1 MLSHTPLLRVRSTCY
16 MYITTSQVRR
26 SRGDPMTAVHEQTAT
41 DPDGP
46 TGGLATWVDALTL
59 DQIPQNV
66 VDRAKHLLLDGL
78 GCALV
83 GAQLPWSRVATDAVL
98 GLESPGNTVVIGTG
112 RTTSG
117 PAAAVLNGT
126 FVQGFELDDF
136 HPLAPL
142 HSCSLLVPALLSTA
156 SVRPEPSTG
165 ADLLLGALAGFE
177 VGPRV
182 GYTLH
187 GAQMLDRGWHSGS
200 VFGTHAAAMA
210 SGKLRGLPPGQLE
223 DALGLAG
230 TQSSGLM
237 AAQYEAMSKR
247 MHHGLAAR
255 NGFYAA
261 GLAAAGYTGIK
272 RVFEREYG
280 GFLSVFGE
288 GHNPDASLLTA
299 QLGQRWETSI
309 IMVKSYA
316 AMGGLHGAI
325 DAARQLRSLVAPQDI
340 SKIDITVGET
350 VYKHGWW
357 PPERPLTPIG
367 AQMHIGYATAA
378 ALLDGN
384 VLPEQLTPGRLDS
397 DDIWSLLGATSVHL
411 DETLAHADVSQWFRT
426 DVAVTMDDGTV
437 HQARVVQPHGA
448 PADPVTNEE
457 ILAKFHALADR
468 VTTRGRAE
476 AIERAVVGI
485 DGLDDIGYLIDLLAA
500 PVAGALD

>member
-1 MLSHTPLLRVRSTCY
+1 
-16 MYITTSQVRR
+16 
-26 SRGDPMTAVHEQTAT
+26 MTALQQETVT
-41 DPDGP
+41 DPAGP
-46 TGGLATWVDALTL
+46 TGLLATWVAELTL
-59 DQIPQNV
+59 DDVPPPV
-66 VDRAKHLLLDGL
+66 VDRAKHLLLDGI

-83 GAQLPWSRVATDAVL
+83 GAQLPWSRIATDAVL
-98 GLESPGNTVVIGTG
+98 TLEGSGDSIVIGTG
-112 RTTSG
+112 RRTSA

-126 FVQGFELDDF
+126 FIQGFELDDF

-142 HSCSLLVPALLSTA
+142 HSCSLLIPALLSTA
-156 SVRPEPSTG
+156 ATRSATTTG
-165 ADLLLGALAGFE
+165 RELLLAAIAGFE

-182 GYTLH
+182 GHALH
-187 GAQMLDRGWHSGS
+187 GTQMLDRGWHSGP

-210 SGKLRGLPPGQLE
+210 SGKLRALPPAQLE

-230 TQSSGLM
+230 TQSAGLM

-288 GHNPDASLLTA
+288 GHDPDAAALTA
-299 QLGQRWETSI
+299 DLGQRWETSL

-325 DAARQLRSLVAPQDI
+325 DAARRLRNSVAPQNI
-340 SKIDITVGET
+340 SSVDITVGET

-357 PPERPLTPIG
+357 LPERPLTPIG
-367 AQMHIGYATAA
+367 AQMNIGYATAA

-384 VLPEQLTPGRLDS
+384 VLPEQFTAARLDA
-397 DDIWSLLGATSVHL
+397 DDIWALIAATRVHL
-411 DETLAHADVSQWFRT
+411 DESLADADITEKFRT
-426 DVAVTMDDGTV
+426 DLAVTTREGTV
-437 HQARVVQPHGA
+437 HRARVALPHGA
-448 PADPVTNEE
+448 PNDPVTNDEVV
-457 ILAKFHALADR
+457 AKFHALADR
-468 VTTRGRAE
+468 VTSRGRAA
-476 AIERAVVGI
+476 AIERAVI
-485 DGLDDIGYLIDLLAA
+485 RLDDLIDVENLMDLLAD

>member
-1 MLSHTPLLRVRSTCY
+1 M
-16 MYITTSQVRR
+16 
-26 SRGDPMTAVHEQTAT
+26 MTAVQQWAAT
-41 DPDGP
+41 DPAGP
-46 TGGLATWVDALTL
+46 TGRLATWVADLTL
-59 DQIPQNV
+59 DGVPSTV
-66 VDRAKHLLLDGL
+66 VDRAKHLLLDGI

-83 GAQLPWSRVATDAVL
+83 GAQLPWSRIAAEAVL
-98 GLESPGNTVVIGTG
+98 GLESPGDTVIIGTG
-112 RTTSG
+112 QRTSA

-126 FVQGFELDDF
+126 FIQGFELDDF

-142 HSCSLLVPALLSTA
+142 HSCSLLIPALLSTV
-156 SVRPEPSTG
+156 STRPSATGPSAPAGPVNG
-165 ADLLLGALAGFE
+165 ADFLLAAIAGFE

-187 GAQMLDRGWHSGS
+187 GTQMLDRGWHSGP
-200 VFGTHAAAMA
+200 VFGTHSAAMA
-210 SGKLRGLPPGQLE
+210 SGKLRGLQPAQLE

-230 TQSSGLM
+230 TQSAGLM

-272 RVFEREYG
+272 RVFERGYG

-288 GHNPDASLLTA
+288 GHDPDASLLTGE
-299 QLGQRWETSI
+299 LGQRWETTI

-325 DAARQLRSLVAPQDI
+325 DAARKLRRSVAPQDI
-340 SKIDITVGET
+340 STVDITIGET

-357 PPERPLTPIG
+357 LPERPLTPIG
-367 AQMHIGYATAA
+367 AQMNIGYATAA

-384 VLPEQLTPGRLDS
+384 VLPEQFTDARLDS
-397 DDIWSLLGATSVHL
+397 DDIWALIAATTVHL
-411 DETLAHADVSQWFRT
+411 DESLADADITEKFRT
-426 DVAVTMDDGTV
+426 DVAVTTRDGAV
-437 HQARVVQPHGA
+437 HHARVALPHGA
-448 PADPVTNEE
+448 PNDPVTNDEVV
-457 ILAKFHALADR
+457 AKFHALADR
-468 VTTRGRAE
+468 VTSRGRAE
-476 AIERAVVGI
+476 AIERVVCNL
-485 DGLDDIGYLIDLLAA
+485 DGLTDVNNLIDLLAD

>member
-1 MLSHTPLLRVRSTCY
+1 
-16 MYITTSQVRR
+16 
-26 SRGDPMTAVHEQTAT
+26 MTAAHQEAAT
-41 DPDGP
+41 DPNGP
-46 TGGLATWVDALTL
+46 TGKLATWVADLTF
-59 DQIPQNV
+59 DDVPPNV
-66 VDRAKHLLLDGL
+66 VERAKHLLLDGV

-83 GAQLPWSRVATDAVL
+83 GAQLPWSRIATDAVL
-98 GLESPGNTVVIGTG
+98 GLESPGDTVVIGTG
-112 RTTSG
+112 HTTSA

-126 FVQGFELDDF
+126 FIQGFELDDF

-142 HSCSLLVPALLSTA
+142 HSGSLLIPALVSTA
-156 SVRPEPSTG
+156 SARPEKTKPIRG
-165 ADLLLGALAGFE
+165 AELLLAAIAGFE

-187 GAQMLDRGWHSGS
+187 GTQMLDRGWHSGP
-200 VFGTHAAAMA
+200 VFGTHSAAMA
-210 SGKLRGLPPGQLE
+210 SGKLRGLPPAQLE

-230 TQSSGLM
+230 TQSAGLM
-237 AAQYEAMSKR
+237 AAQFEAMSKR

-288 GHNPDASLLTA
+288 GHDPDASLLTG
-299 QLGQRWETSI
+299 QLGRRWETTI

-325 DAARQLRSLVAPQDI
+325 DAARRLQSSIPPEDI

-357 PPERPLTPIG
+357 LPERPLTPIG
-367 AQMHIGYATAA
+367 AQMNIGYATAA

-384 VLPEQLTPGRLDS
+384 VLPEQFTPARLDS
-397 DDIWSLLGATSVHL
+397 DDIWSLIAATTVHL
-411 DETLAHADVSQWFRT
+411 DESLAHADITQKFRT
-426 DVAVTMDDGTV
+426 DVAVTTRDGAV
-437 HQARVVQPHGA
+437 HHARVDQPHGA
-448 PADPVTNEE
+448 PTDPVTNAE
-457 ILAKFHALADR
+457 LVAKFHSLADR
-468 VTTRGRAE
+468 VTSRGRAD
-476 AIERAVVGI
+476 AIERAVVG
-485 DGLDDIGYLIDLLAA
+485 LDDLDDVDYLIDLLAA

>member
-1 MLSHTPLLRVRSTCY
+1 
-16 MYITTSQVRR
+16 
-26 SRGDPMTAVHEQTAT
+26 MTAVQQQAAT
-41 DPDGP
+41 DPAGP
-46 TGGLATWVDALTL
+46 TGRLATWVADVTL
-59 DQIPQNV
+59 DDVPRNV
-66 VDRAKHLLLDGL
+66 IERAKHLLLDGL

-98 GLESPGNTVVIGTG
+98 GLEGTGDTVVIGTG
-112 RTTSG
+112 RNTSA

-126 FVQGFELDDF
+126 FIQGFELDDF

-142 HSCSLLVPALLSTA
+142 HSCSLLIPALVSTA
-156 SVRPEPSTG
+156 TVRPRTTTG
-165 ADLLLGALAGFE
+165 AELLLAAITGFE

-200 VFGTHAAAMA
+200 VFGTHSAAMA
-210 SGKLRGLPPGQLE
+210 SGKLRGLPPAQLE

-280 GFLSVFGE
+280 GFLDVFGE
-288 GHNPDASLLTA
+288 GHDPDASLLTA
-299 QLGQRWETSI
+299 QLGERWETSI

-325 DAARQLRSLVAPQDI
+325 DAARQLRSSVAPQNV

-350 VYKHGWW
+350 IYKHGWW
-357 PPERPLTPIG
+357 APERPLTPIG
-367 AQMHIGYATAA
+367 AQMNIGYATAA

-384 VLPEQLTPGRLDS
+384 VLPEQFTPGRLDS
-397 DDIWSLLGATSVHL
+397 DDIWSLIAATTVHL
-411 DETLAHADVSQWFRT
+411 DESLAAADITQRFRT
-426 DVAVTMDDGTV
+426 DVAITTRDGAV
-437 HQARVVQPHGA
+437 HRARVVQPHGA
-448 PADPVTNEE
+448 PTDPVTNEE
-457 ILAKFHALADR
+457 LVAKFHALADR
-468 VTTRGRAE
+468 VTNRGRAQ
-476 AIERAVVGI
+476 AIERAVA
-485 DGLDDIGYLIDLLAA
+485 GLDRLDDTDELIDLLGA

>member
-1 MLSHTPLLRVRSTCY
+1 
-16 MYITTSQVRR
+16 
-26 SRGDPMTAVHEQTAT
+26 MTAVQQQAAT
-41 DPDGP
+41 DPAGP
-46 TGGLATWVDALTL
+46 TGRLATWVADVTL
-59 DQIPQNV
+59 DDVPRNV
-66 VDRAKHLLLDGL
+66 IERAKHLLLDGL

-98 GLESPGNTVVIGTG
+98 GLEGTGDTVVIGTG
-112 RTTSG
+112 RNTSA

-126 FVQGFELDDF
+126 FIQGFELDDF

-142 HSCSLLVPALLSTA
+142 HSCSLLIPALVSTA
-156 SVRPEPSTG
+156 TVRPRTTTG
-165 ADLLLGALAGFE
+165 AELLLAAIVGFE

-200 VFGTHAAAMA
+200 VFGTHSAAMA
-210 SGKLRGLPPGQLE
+210 SGKLRGLPPAQLE

-288 GHNPDASLLTA
+288 GHDPDASLLTG

-325 DAARQLRSLVAPQDI
+325 DAARDLRSSVAPDDI

-350 VYKHGWW
+350 IYKHGWW
-357 PPERPLTPIG
+357 QPERPLTAIG
-367 AQMHIGYATAA
+367 AQMNIGYATAA

-384 VLPEQLTPGRLDS
+384 VLPEQFTAARLDA
-397 DDIWSLLGATSVHL
+397 DDIWSLIAATTVHL
-411 DETLAHADVSQWFRT
+411 DESLAQADITEKFRT
-426 DVAVTMDDGTV
+426 DVAVTTRDGAV
-437 HQARVVQPHGA
+437 HRARVVQPHGA

-457 ILAKFHALADR
+457 LVAKFHALADR
-468 VTTRGRAE
+468 VTNRGRAE

-485 DGLDDIGYLIDLLAA
+485 EALDDIDALIDLLAD

>member
-1 MLSHTPLLRVRSTCY
+1 
-16 MYITTSQVRR
+16 
-26 SRGDPMTAVHEQTAT
+26 MTAIPDQAAT

-46 TGGLATWVDALTL
+46 TGRLATWVADLAL
-59 DQIPQNV
+59 DQVPQSV
-66 VDRAKHLLLDGL
+66 VERAKHLLLDGL

-83 GAQLPWSRVATDAVL
+83 GAQLPWPRVATDGVL

-165 ADLLLGALAGFE
+165 ADLLLAAIAGFE

-210 SGKLRGLPPGQLE
+210 SGKLRGLQPAQLE

-288 GHNPDASLLTA
+288 GHDPDASQLTGE
-299 QLGQRWETSI
+299 LGRRWETAI

-325 DAARQLRSLVAPQDI
+325 DAARQLRQSIVPEDI
-340 SKIDITVGET
+340 SKVDITVGET

-357 PPERPLTPIG
+357 TPERPLTAIG
-367 AQMHIGYATAA
+367 AQMNIGYATAA

-384 VLPEQLTPGRLDS
+384 VLPEQFTPARLDS
-397 DDIWSLLGATSVHL
+397 DDIWSLIAATTVHL
-411 DETLAHADVSQWFRT
+411 DESLSHADVTERFRT
-426 DVAVTMDDGTV
+426 DVAVTMRDGTV
-437 HQARVVQPHGA
+437 HATRVRQPHGA
-448 PADPVTNEE
+448 PTDPVTNDE
-457 ILAKFHALADR
+457 LVAKFHALADR
-468 VTTRGRAE
+468 VTSRERAE
-476 AIERAVVGI
+476 AIARTVIGL
-485 DGLDDIGYLIDLLAA
+485 DGLDDTDDLIDLLAA
-500 PVAGALD
+500 PVGAALD

>member
-1 MLSHTPLLRVRSTCY
+1 
-16 MYITTSQVRR
+16 
-26 SRGDPMTAVHEQTAT
+26 MTALQQETVT
-41 DPDGP
+41 DPVGP
-46 TGGLATWVDALTL
+46 TGLLATWVAELTL
-59 DQIPQNV
+59 DDVPPPV
-66 VDRAKHLLLDGL
+66 VDRAKHLLLDGI

-83 GAQLPWSRVATDAVL
+83 GAQLPWSRIATDAVL
-98 GLESPGNTVVIGTG
+98 ALEGSGDSIVIGTG
-112 RTTSG
+112 RRTSA

-126 FVQGFELDDF
+126 FIQGFELDDF

-142 HSCSLLVPALLSTA
+142 HSCSLLIPALLSTA
-156 SVRPEPSTG
+156 ATRSATTTG
-165 ADLLLGALAGFE
+165 RELLPAAIAGFE

-182 GYTLH
+182 GHALH
-187 GAQMLDRGWHSGS
+187 GTQMLDRGWHSGP

-210 SGKLRGLPPGQLE
+210 SGKLRGLPPAQLE

-230 TQSSGLM
+230 TQSAGLM

-288 GHNPDASLLTA
+288 GHDPDAAALTA
-299 QLGQRWETSI
+299 DLGQRWETSL

-325 DAARQLRSLVAPQDI
+325 DAARRLRNSVAPQNI
-340 SKIDITVGET
+340 SSVDITVGET

-357 PPERPLTPIG
+357 LPERPLTPIG
-367 AQMHIGYATAA
+367 AQMNIGYATAA

-384 VLPEQLTPGRLDS
+384 VLPEQFTAARLDA
-397 DDIWSLLGATSVHL
+397 DDIWALISATRVHL
-411 DETLAHADVSQWFRT
+411 DESLADADITEKLRT
-426 DVAVTMDDGTV
+426 DLAVTTREGTV
-437 HQARVVQPHGA
+437 HRARVALPHGA
-448 PADPVTNEE
+448 PNDPVTNDEVV
-457 ILAKFHALADR
+457 AKFHALADR
-468 VTTRGRAE
+468 ATSRGRAA
-476 AIERAVVGI
+476 AIERAVVR
-485 DGLDDIGYLIDLLAA
+485 LDDLTDVENLMDLLAD

>member
-1 MLSHTPLLRVRSTCY
+1 M
-16 MYITTSQVRR
+16 
-26 SRGDPMTAVHEQTAT
+26 MTGVQQWAAT
-41 DPDGP
+41 DPAGP
-46 TGGLATWVDALTL
+46 TGRLATWVADLTL
-59 DQIPQNV
+59 DDVPSTV
-66 VDRAKHLLLDGL
+66 ADRAKHLLLDGI

-83 GAQLPWSRVATDAVL
+83 GAQLPWSRIATEAVL
-98 GLESPGNTVVIGTG
+98 GLESPGDSVVIGTG
-112 RTTSG
+112 QPTSA

-126 FVQGFELDDF
+126 FIQGFELDDF

-142 HSCSLLVPALLSTA
+142 HSCSLLIPALLSTV
-156 SVRPEPSTG
+156 STRPSATGPTGPVKG
-165 ADLLLGALAGFE
+165 ADFLLAAIVGFE

-187 GAQMLDRGWHSGS
+187 GTQMLDRGWHSGP
-200 VFGTHAAAMA
+200 VFGTHSAAMA
-210 SGKLRGLPPGQLE
+210 SGKLRGLPPAQLE

-230 TQSSGLM
+230 TQSAGLM

-272 RVFEREYG
+272 RVFERGYG

-288 GHNPDASLLTA
+288 GHDPDASLLTGE
-299 QLGQRWETSI
+299 LGQRWETTI

-325 DAARQLRSLVAPQDI
+325 DAARKLRSSVAPQDI
-340 SKIDITVGET
+340 STIDITVGET

-357 PPERPLTPIG
+357 LPERPLNPIG
-367 AQMHIGYATAA
+367 AQMNIGYATAA

-384 VLPEQLTPGRLDS
+384 VLPEQFTAARLDS
-397 DDIWSLLGATSVHL
+397 DDIWALIAATTVHL
-411 DETLAHADVSQWFRT
+411 DESLADADITAKFRT
-426 DVAVTMDDGTV
+426 DVAVTTRDGAV
-437 HQARVVQPHGA
+437 HHARVALPHGA
-448 PADPVTNEE
+448 PNDPVTNDE
-457 ILAKFHALADR
+457 LVAKFHGLADR
-468 VTTRGRAE
+468 VTSRGRAE
-476 AIERAVVGI
+476 AIERAVRNL
-485 DGLDDIGYLIDLLAA
+485 DGLADVNNLIDLLAE

>member
-1 MLSHTPLLRVRSTCY
+1 
-16 MYITTSQVRR
+16 
-26 SRGDPMTAVHEQTAT
+26 MTAMQRQAAT

-46 TGGLATWVDALTL
+46 TGRLATWIADLTL
-59 DQIPQNV
+59 DQVPQNV
-66 VDRAKHLLLDGL
+66 VERAKHLLLDGL

-83 GAQLPWSRVATDAVL
+83 GAQLPWSRVATNAVL
-98 GLESPGNTVVIGTG
+98 GLEGTGDTVVIGSG
-112 RTTSG
+112 RTTG
-117 PAAAVLNGT
+117 APAAAVLNGT
-126 FVQGFELDDF
+126 FIQGFELDDF

-142 HSCSLLVPALLSTA
+142 HSCSLLIPALLSTA
-156 SVRPEPSTG
+156 TVRPATTTG
-165 ADLLLGALAGFE
+165 AELLLAAIAGFE

-187 GAQMLDRGWHSGS
+187 GTQMLDRGWHSGS

-210 SGKLRGLPPGQLE
+210 SGKLRGLPPAQLE

-288 GHNPDASLLTA
+288 GHDPDASLLTA
-299 QLGQRWETSI
+299 QLGQRWETSTVV
-309 IMVKSYA
+309 VKCYA
-316 AMGGLHGAI
+316 AMGGLLGAI
-325 DAARQLRSLVAPQDI
+325 DAARKLRNSVVPDEI

-357 PPERPLTPIG
+357 TPERPLTPIG
-367 AQMHIGYATAA
+367 AQMNIGYATAA

-384 VLPEQLTPGRLDS
+384 VLPEQFTPARLDS
-397 DDIWSLLGATSVHL
+397 DDIWSLIAATSVHL
-411 DETLAHADVSQWFRT
+411 DESLAHADVSQWFRT
-426 DVAVTMDDGTV
+426 DVAVTTRDGAV
-437 HQARVVQPHGA
+437 HHARVVQPHGA

-457 ILAKFHALADR
+457 LVAKFHALADR
-468 VTTRGRAE
+468 VTNRGRAE
-476 AIERAVVGI
+476 AIERVVVGI
-485 DGLDDIGYLIDLLAA
+485 DDLDDTGNLIDLLAA

>member
-1 MLSHTPLLRVRSTCY
+1 
-16 MYITTSQVRR
+16 
-26 SRGDPMTAVHEQTAT
+26 MTAVQQQATT
-41 DPDGP
+41 DPAGP
-46 TGGLATWVDALTL
+46 TGRLATWVADLTL
-59 DQIPQNV
+59 ADVPQTV
-66 VDRAKHLLLDGL
+66 VERAKHLLLDGL

-83 GAQLPWSRVATDAVL
+83 GARLPWSRVATDAVL
-98 GLESPGNTVVIGTG
+98 GLEGPGDAVVIGTG
-112 RTTSG
+112 HTVG
-117 PAAAVLNGT
+117 APAAAVLNGT
-126 FVQGFELDDF
+126 FIQGFELDDF

-142 HSCSLLVPALLSTA
+142 HSCSLLIPALLST
-156 SVRPEPSTG
+156 VSTLQDTTGPTGG
-165 ADLLLGALAGFE
+165 AELLLAAIAGFE

-187 GAQMLDRGWHSGS
+187 GTQMLDRGWHSGS
-200 VFGTHAAAMA
+200 VFGTHSAAMA
-210 SGKLRGLPPGQLE
+210 SGKLRGLSPAQLE

-230 TQSSGLM
+230 TQSAGLM

-288 GHNPDASLLTA
+288 GHDPDASLLTG
-299 QLGQRWETSI
+299 QLGQRWETTV

-325 DAARQLRSLVAPQDI
+325 DAARELRSSVAPQDI

-350 VYKHGWW
+350 IYKHGWW
-357 PPERPLTPIG
+357 PPDRPLTPIG
-367 AQMHIGYATAA
+367 AQMNIGYATAA

-384 VLPEQLTPGRLDS
+384 VLPDQFTPGRLDS
-397 DDIWSLLGATSVHL
+397 DDIWSLIAATTVHL
-411 DETLAHADVSQWFRT
+411 DESLAHADLTEKFRT
-426 DVAVTMDDGTV
+426 DVAVTTRDGAV
-437 HQARVVQPHGA
+437 HRARVAVPHGA
-448 PADPVTNEE
+448 PTDPVTNDE
-457 ILAKFHALADR
+457 LVAKFHALADR
-468 VTTRGRAE
+468 VTSRGRAD
-476 AIERAVVGI
+476 AIERAALGLEQ
-485 DGLDDIGYLIDLLAA
+485 LDDVNDLIDLLAA